1 MTRAESFSDREVAM
15 CQVARLV
22 EDGRT
27 YWAAGGGTPL
37 YSVLLG
43 QKLYAPD
50 AQYITED
57 GVIAPEPLLPFEPMM
72 TMVASRAVHRALAW
86 GTMNSAGTHA
96 QLGYMDY
103 GVLNTLQVDQH
114 GNINSTWLGEYGAS
128 GRRFG
133 GPGGAD
139 TIAACCWRTILITDQ
154 ERRKFV
160 RQVDFISSPGFL
172 DGTPGARERA
182 GLPRDTGP
190 WRVVTPWAMYGM
202 LGKNSLTNYNVNNN
216 WTTTDGNPPF
226 TLRPYPFASKDH
238 QTADARAVEKKKAA
252 DVVDEKDMTCE
263 FLVDYLTRIFSSPDR
278 LAAMSQAA
286 RKRYSGRGA
295 EALADLVEQ
304 TAAGGRETN

>member
-1 MTRAESFSDREVAM
+1 MSRAEAFSEREVAM
-15 CQVARLV
+15 CMVARLI

-43 QKLYAPD
+43 KKLYAPE
-50 AQYITED
+50 AQYVTED

-86 GTMNSAGTHA
+86 GTMNSAGIHA

-114 GNINSTWLGEYGAS
+114 GNINSTFLGEYGGS

-154 ERRKFV
+154 DKRKFV
-160 RQVDFISSPGFL
+160 REVDFISSPGFL

-190 WRVVTPWAMYGM
+190 WRVITPWAMY
-202 LGKNSLTNYNVNNN
+202 
-216 WTTTDGNPPF
+216 D
-226 TLRPYPFASKDH
+226 
-238 QTADARAVEKKKAA
+238 
-252 DVVDEKDMTCE
+252 
-263 FLVDYLTRIFSSPDR
+263 
-278 LAAMSQAA
+278 
-286 RKRYSGRGA
+286 YSGRRLRLMARVPWVSTEEVLA
-295 EALADLVEQ
+295 ECEWKPLVADEVQVLEPPTTEELEILRTELDVRGQ
-304 TAAGGRETN
+304 TTDAAGSWITWDGERYVRQA